1 MSYAIIELILTII
14 DIYQWIVIASFVIS
28 WLVAFDVINTRS
40 QAAYTILKA
49 IYALTEPVYEPIRRV
64 VPAFG
69 GLDFTPMIVLL
80 ALQFLRNLIA
90 HGMAPALLTSG

>member
-1 MSYAIIELILTII
+1 MSYAIIELILTIL

-49 IYALTEPVYEPIRRV
+49 ISALTEPIYAPIRRV
-64 VPAFG
+64 IPAFG
-69 GLDFTPMIVLL
+69 GLDFTPMVVLL
-80 ALQFLRNLIA
+80 GLQFLRNLIA
-90 HGMAPALLTSG
+90 RGLAPALLGAG